1 MELHHF
7 VSWIYQTKNEF
18 KILDLNIHTLVL
30 QIPFSGDIKGSLKEH
45 AQVIHKYLK
54 DRIPGARLGQPTFPS
69 TSDWGIALGFGPFM
83 SHHICLCGPV
93 HVGSLGEGG

>member
-1 MELHHF
+1 MLGSAILDVSRPWIFRKLECGKIHEFCMELHHF

-69 TSDWGIALGFGPFM
+69 TSD
-83 SHHICLCGPV
+83 
-93 HVGSLGEGG
+93 